1 MKRLARFFVSV
12 KKEMKKVRW
21 PKKGEMIKFSTASIA
36 IICFFMLFF
45 SAVDGIL
52 GVIVKMKVFN

>member
-21 PKKGEMIKFSTASIA
+21 PKKKEMIKFSIA
-36 IICFFMLFF
+36 TLIVICFFMLFF
-45 SAVDGIL
+45 SLSDGIISW
-52 GVIVKMKVFN
+52 IVKVFS

>member
-1 MKRLARFFVSV
+1 MKSIARFFANV

-21 PKKGEMIKFSTASIA
+21 PKKKEMVKFSIATIA

-45 SAVDGIL
+45 TLSDGIIS
-52 GVIVKMKVFN
+52 GIVKVFS

>member
-1 MKRLARFFVSV
+1 MKAVARFFVNV

-21 PKKGEMIKFSTASIA
+21 PKKKEMIKFSVATLI

-45 SAVDGIL
+45 SLSDGIISW
-52 GVIVKMKVFN
+52 IVKVFN

>member
-21 PKKGEMIKFSTASIA
+21 TGKKEMIKLSTAAIA
-36 IICFFMLFF
+36 IICFFMVFF
-45 SAVDGIL
+45 SMADGIL
-52 GVIVKMKVFN
+52 SIIVRVFS